1 MTTSPLPLLLL
12 LFLSFLDRHAWAQ
25 GQDSTLQLVQMLYR
39 HGDRSPISLYP
50 NDPHG
55 NVSAV
60 WPMGLGQLTKKGK
73 AMHYELGR
81 WLRTRYDTLVG
92 PDWVPEELIVRSSD
106 TDRTLMSAA
115 CNLAAFYFPKHD
127 DERFEKHLPWMPTPI
142 HTIPA
147 ALDKLILIESSCP
160 RVKVE
165 EKNMDYLPEVKK
177 ILEENQDLF
186 KFLTEKTG
194 QAVDNITAVSYIF
207 DTLMIESA
215 YNLTL
220 PSWTKDVWDR
230 MERLHFWSFKLMAYT
245 PELKRLRGGPL
256 IKEFGDNMRKKV
268 AGSSSSS
275 SSSNVDTK
283 IYMYSGHDATL
294 AIVTEALGVYNGLP
308 PPYAALFLLE
318 LHKVDDQ
325 YFVKMYYHNDTAMRE
340 PPYPLVLP
348 GCSEQCLLDDW
359 LSLTAKVVSDDWDK
373 ECHSGFPFG
382 LSLNTFAGNQ
392 CGGAQQQSTGQ

>member
-1 MTTSPLPLLLL
+1 MEQTQTC
-12 LFLSFLDRHAWAQ
+12 
-25 GQDSTLQLVQMLYR
+25 QDAEVEYTHYFPHPQLYR
-39 HGDRSPISLYP
+39 HGDRSPITLYP

-207 DTLMIESA
+207 DTLMIEAFS
-215 YNLTL
+215 L
-220 PSWTKDVWDR
+220 P
-230 MERLHFWSFKLMAYT
+230 
-245 PELKRLRGGPL
+245 GPL
-256 IKEFGDNMRKKV
+256 IKEFGDNMRRKV

-325 YFVKMYYHNDTAMRE
+325 YFVKLKSVSKH
-340 PPYPLVLP
+340 
-348 GCSEQCLLDDW
+348 LLYVTHLAD
-359 LSLTAKVVSDDWDK
+359 AVVK
-373 ECHSGFPFG
+373 
-382 LSLNTFAGNQ
+382 
-392 CGGAQQQSTGQ
+392 